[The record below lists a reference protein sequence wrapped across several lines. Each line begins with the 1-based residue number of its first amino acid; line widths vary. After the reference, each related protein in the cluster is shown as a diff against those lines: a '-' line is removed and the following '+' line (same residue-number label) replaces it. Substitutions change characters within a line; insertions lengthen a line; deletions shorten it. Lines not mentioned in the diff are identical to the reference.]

1 MFLAMI
7 LKRWGGGGGGG
18 CVRACVCVCARAR
31 APFRRLMKLLDFNR
45 GHRQLL
51 SQCIRFPWKTF
62 DRSLVSFGI
71 CDLLHSQET
80 DILLCIC
87 VF

>member
-1 MFLAMI
+1 M
-7 LKRWGGGGGGG
+7 
-18 CVRACVCVCARAR
+18 CVCACACLRVCVCVCARAR
-31 APFRRLMKLLDFNR
+31 ARTPLRRLMKLLDFNR

-80 DILLCIC
+80 DILLCMYIC